1 MANTIKIKRGLKANL
16 PTLAVG
22 EQAYCTDTNELFIG
36 TDTGNVLVNPE
47 TDLSTYDNH
56 IANTSNPH
64 SVTTTQIGAEPAF
77 TKNTAFNKDFGN
89 TAGTVTQ
96 GNDARLSDARTPTS
110 HTHPISEVTGL
121 QSALDGK
128 TTESYVDTQVA
139 NLVDSSP
146 ATLDTLNELASAL
159 GDDPN
164 FATTVSNQI
173 GTKADKTTTISAG
186 GGLTGGGDLSANR
199 TISHADTSSQ
209 GSINNSN
216 GTVIQDI
223 TLDTYGHITGLGS
236 ANLDSRYYTESE
248 ADSRFINASGD
259 TMTGNLNLQSSS
271 LKLYS
276 NQNTADAYRYI
287 GTQYANGNGN
297 NKAEIRF
304 AIDGADTRTRLQF
317 HTANGAGNIDE
328 RMRITSSGNVGIGT
342 TSPTQKLEVVGNVK
356 AGTFIGSLN
365 GTASNANTL
374 DGIDS
379 SQFLRSDTSDTMTG
393 TLNLTGNSPITLQE
407 NHYINRRFEMIENAN
422 PQWILL
428 CQNAANNDVN
438 GTITLDRTSG
448 NYQAAMIDVIVS
460 SGSSAMYGGTLRT
473 LQVLQSSEDYRLV
486 SVTYNSVSYIA
497 IKYTGNT
504 YPETTGAYFTGRLTD
519 TSGNA
524 LTVVSSGV
532 TGESPFGGNS
542 EAHYDTDRVSIR
554 GEVTLSDKLVGKINE
569 VNNNVGIN
577 FWTGT
582 QAQYD
587 AIGTKSSTT
596 LYFITE

>member
-110 HTHPISEVTGL
+110 HTHPISDVTGL

-216 GTVIQDI
+216 GTVIQDV
-223 TLDTYGHITGLGS
+223 TLDTYGHIIGLGS
-236 ANLDSRYYTESE
+236 ANLDDRYYTESE
-248 ADSRFINASGD
+248 SDARYVPQRERTNWNDGTVINNVVGQLAWR
-259 TMTGNLNLQSSS
+259 NF
-271 LKLYS
+271 
-276 NQNTADAYRYI
+276 
-287 GTQYANGNGN
+287 GN
-297 NKAEIRF
+297 NHTIFDASAGTSPNGTSIDRTNSSVAWQTNYPTLMGWNGSATQGVRVDTSRYAE
-304 AIDGADTRTRLQF
+304 
-317 HTANGAGNIDE
+317 
-328 RMRITSSGNVGIGT
+328 SSG
-342 TSPTQKLEVVGNVK
+342 
-356 AGTFIGSLN
+356 
-365 GTASNANTL
+365 NANTL

-379 SQFLRSDTSDTMTG
+379 SQFLRSDTTDTMSGRLEMANTLDMNNNDIAGVNNIFHHGESDT
-393 TLNLTGNSPITLQE
+393 
-407 NHYINRRFEMIENAN
+407 YIGFHAVD
-422 PQWILL
+422 QWR
-428 CQNAANNDVN
+428 V
-438 GTITLDRTSG
+438 
-448 NYQAAMIDVIVS
+448 
-460 SGSSAMYGGTLRT
+460 
-473 LQVLQSSEDYRLV
+473 
-486 SVTYNSVSYIA
+486 
-497 IKYTGNT
+497 
-504 YPETTGAYFTGRLTD
+504 
-519 TSGNA
+519 
-524 LTVVSSGV
+524 V
-532 TGESPFGGNS
+532 TGGSERLEVNNS
-542 EAHYDTDRVSIR
+542 AVTVSN
-554 GEVTLSDKLVGKINE
+554 KLVGKINE

-587 AIGTKSSTT
+587 AIGTKDANTI
-596 LYFITE
+596 YFVTD